1 VEPEQARTALWPY
14 PSYWSNEVCHLW
26 NLSPKKRAEGAVFQ
40 RLFQK
45 LEEERTALGGKVFD
59 ILGKMTF
66 DNRPLRDLLIEA
78 VRYGNDPDVR
88 ARLWQV
94 VDHSMNQDALRSILE
109 ERALTED
116 TMDISR
122 VMAIREDME
131 RIEAHKLQPHFIEAF
146 FVEAFR
152 SVGGQIR
159 PRESGRYEVVSVPF
173 AVRSEICKSVSV
185 SLCCRAMSVYALTRN
200 TATYRA

>member
-1 VEPEQARTALWPY
+1 M
-14 PSYWSNEVCHLW
+14 
-26 NLSPKKRAEGAVFQ
+26 VFQ
-40 RLFQK
+40 RLFEK

-66 DNRPLRDLLIEA
+66 NNRPLRDLLIEA
-78 VRYGNDPDVR
+78 VRYGNDPEVR

-94 VDHSMNQDALRSILE
+94 VDNSMDRKSLQDLLN

-116 TMDISR
+116 TMDIHK

-146 FVEAFR
+146 SRRR
-152 SVGGQIR
+152 SARLAAASARGR
-159 PRESGRYEVVSVPF
+159 P
-173 AVRSEICKSVSV
+173 ADMK
-185 SLCCRAMSVYALTRN
+185 
-200 TATYRA
+200 